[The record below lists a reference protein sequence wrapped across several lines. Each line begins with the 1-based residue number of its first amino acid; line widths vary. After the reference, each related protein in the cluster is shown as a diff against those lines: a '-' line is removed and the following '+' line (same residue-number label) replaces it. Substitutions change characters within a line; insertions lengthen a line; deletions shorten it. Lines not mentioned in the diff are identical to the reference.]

1 MGSPESCD
9 RKAPPSPVLL
19 LLGGGSGALCSPR
32 PILSLG
38 PPRSG
43 CSSVLLA
50 TSSSVTLQP
59 TPLKTQ
65 PPSLNPLLLPAKGSF
80 PAGEGFELCWR
91 RAEPPSCL
99 PGFAHPSPSPLLLLL
114 VPTPSPVRRGI
125 PGQAFIQPVPGT
137 ASSAG
142 TSHASARWGNEA
154 PAPLASPPPGSCSTQ
169 VHAARASKGS
179 KSSSLSFPPPR
190 YKYQPTSRHRVH
202 TS

>member
-1 MGSPESCD
+1 MGSLESWD

-19 LLGGGSGALCSPR
+19 LLGGSSGALCSPR

-50 TSSSVTLQP
+50 APSSVTLQT

-65 PPSLNPLLLPAKGSF
+65 PPSLSPLLLPAEGPF

-99 PGFAHPSPSPLLLLL
+99 PGSAHPSPSPLLMLL

-125 PGQAFIQPVPGT
+125 PGQAFIQLVPGT
-137 ASSAG
+137 ASSAR
-142 TSHASARWGNEA
+142 TSHASARWGKEA
-154 PAPLASPPPGSCSTQ
+154 PAPLASPPPAPAAPKFTQ
-169 VHAARASKGS
+169 PELAKGQKAPRS
-179 KSSSLSFPPPR
+179 PSPPP
-190 YKYQPTSRHRVH
+190 SI
-202 TS
+202 